1 VRTLLKKPL
10 LAVACVAMTTSLLAQ
25 VTPPAQRTD
34 TTDLSRDRNIVH
46 GGQPTKLD
54 KASGLIGVDVK
65 DAQGEKLGEIED
77 VVIDFNNGNVAYL
90 VMSTGGL
97 LGIGEKRLAVPLKA
111 FTASDKT
118 SDDAHLMLRAD
129 KDSISRAEGIGDNW
143 PSTRNPSFGA
153 MPFWQEPED
162 RDVNPNVNSDLRPD
176 PDPALE
182 PDRPQRLD
190 RQE

>member
-1 VRTLLKKPL
+1 
-10 LAVACVAMTTSLLAQ
+10 MTTSLLAQ
-25 VTPPAQRTD
+25 VTPPTQPSDRTDRTD
-34 TTDLSRDRNIVH
+34 TLSRDRNIVH

-65 DAQGEKLGEIED
+65 DAAGEKLGEIED

-111 FTASDKT
+111 FTASDRA

-143 PSTRNPSFGA
+143 PSTQNPSFGA
-153 MPFWQEPED
+153 MPFWQEPD
-162 RDVNPNVNSDLRPD
+162 RDVDSTLDLKPD
-176 PDPALE
+176 PDPAHE